1 MRTGILD
8 RELDSGVPE
17 TAFLLIRPATV
28 GRAVPRMARGSEEP
42 PLALVVTRN

>member
-8 RELDSGVPE
+8 RVLDSGAPE

-28 GRAVPRMARGSEEP
+28 GRAVPRMERGSEEP
-42 PLALVVTRN
+42 PWALVVSRK